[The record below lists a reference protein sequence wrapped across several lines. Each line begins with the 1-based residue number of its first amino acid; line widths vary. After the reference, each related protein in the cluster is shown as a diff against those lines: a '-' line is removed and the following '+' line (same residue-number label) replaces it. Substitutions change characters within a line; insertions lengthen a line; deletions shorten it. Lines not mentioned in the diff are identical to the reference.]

1 MAQPPYGSPQ
11 YQVAPQCY
19 RHPGRV
25 TYIACQRCG
34 RPICPECMISA
45 AVGFQ
50 CPDCV
55 AEGARTTRQNQG
67 PYGGLRSANPSLTS
81 ISLIAINV
89 GVWVMLFLTGGSNSP
104 LFRWL
109 ALTPVGACLVTGQPG
124 SYYPNLG
131 RAACGSGIG
140 GTWAPGVADG
150 AYWQLITSAFT
161 HIEVWHIGFN
171 MLALWY
177 LGPQLEQA
185 IGRARFLALYLL
197 SGLAGS
203 VVVLWLAS
211 PTTSTLGASGA
222 VFGLMGALLVIALK
236 VRANVQTLLAWLA
249 MNVVFTFTG
258 SGISWQGH
266 LGGLLGGMAV
276 AAIVVHAPR
285 ENRARVQLIGLTG
298 FGVALLVLVAAR
310 VVLLG

>member
-11 YQVAPQCY
+11 YQVAPQCF
-19 RHPGRV
+19 RHPGRQ

-50 CPDCV
+50 CPECV
-55 AEGARTTRQNQG
+55 AEGVRTTRQNQG
-67 PYGGLRSANPSLTS
+67 PYGGLRSANPMLTS
-81 ISLIAINV
+81 ISLIGINV
-89 GVWVMLFLTGGSNSP
+89 GVWMMLFLTGGSNSP
-104 LFRWL
+104 WFRRL
-109 ALTPVGACLVTGQPG
+109 ALTPVGACLVTDQPG

-131 RAACGSGIG
+131 HAACSRAVG

-161 HIEVWHIGFN
+161 HLEVWHIGFN
-171 MLALWY
+171 MLALWF

-197 SGLAGS
+197 SALAGS

-249 MNVVFTFTG
+249 MNIVFTFTG

-276 AAIVVHAPR
+276 AAIIVGAPR
-285 ENRARVQLIGLTG
+285 ENRARVQLIGLVG
-298 FGVALLVLVAAR
+298 FGVALLVLAALR
-310 VVLLG
+310 VLMLA